1 MAWRRGR
8 PGGQTA
14 ALPSIA
20 DIPDDHASERSALGM
35 LREARTYA
43 EGAYDTVVWC
53 CDRLMTACNL
63 LDHPGLPGVD
73 GFVDAERD
81 AAHGYLVVAENLA
94 RLSAAYS
101 YTALGLLFR
110 D

>member
-43 EGAYDTVVWC
+43 EGAYDTVVC
-53 CDRLMTACNL
+53 GAATA
-63 LDHPGLPGVD
+63 
-73 GFVDAERD
+73 
-81 AAHGYLVVAENLA
+81 
-94 RLSAAYS
+94 
-101 YTALGLLFR
+101 
-110 D
+110 